1 MSAPLVSIVTRTLG
15 RPCLADAAAAVA
27 SQTWRPLEWVVV
39 DAAGAGLVPP
49 PAGDA
54 IVRTVS
60 TGERMLR
67 SRALNAGL
75 DAATGA
81 RALILDDDDLLLPHA
96 VAHLAVA
103 LDAAPGHHLAYG
115 DVLLDDGGPAPV
127 GRFDFEY
134 SELWITIR
142 NLFPPN
148 AALFDLA
155 WLRERGIRL
164 DETLDWFEDWD
175 FWLAVSEHTRFL
187 HLREFTAVYRGHLSQ
202 SGVATFD
209 QPGADPRIREH
220 GDRVAKRAARRYRPL
235 RERHDAMKATA
246 RRLEADGKWSEA
258 AAAWG
263 TAHAEFHYDPEPLLR
278 YAAIARRA
286 GDVVAARSTLAL
298 GRHLMPDD
306 DALARESDELEAALA
321 ASAGTPGDACAAGGT
336 PRQGPR

>member
-1 MSAPLVSIVTRTLG
+1 M
-15 RPCLADAAAAVA
+15 
-27 SQTWRPLEWVVV
+27 V

-49 PAGDA
+49 PAGDV
-54 IVRTVS
+54 IVRTVT

-75 DAATGA
+75 DGATGA

-96 VAHLAVA
+96 VAHLSAA
-103 LDAAPGHHLAYG
+103 LDAAPGHRLAYG

-148 AALFDLA
+148 AALFDLP
-155 WLRERGIRL
+155 WLRERGIRV

-175 FWLAVSEHTRFL
+175 FWLSVAEHTRFL

-202 SGVATFD
+202 SGVLTFD
-209 QPGADPRIREH
+209 RPGADARIREH
-220 GDRVAKRAARRYRPL
+220 GDRVAKRAVRRRQRL
-235 RERHDAMKATA
+235 RDRHNGMKAEA
-246 RRLEADGKWSEA
+246 RRLETEGKWSEA
-258 AAAWG
+258 AAAWAA
-263 TAHAEFHYDPEPLLR
+263 AHAEFHYDPEPLLR

-286 GDVVAARSTLAL
+286 GDVAAARSTLAF

-306 DALARESDELEAALA
+306 VAIARASEDLDAAPADGGRGAAPRPP
-321 ASAGTPGDACAAGGT
+321 PG
-336 PRQGPR
+336 PGPSRGSRAKPLLHKRFLVQPGVAPVHC